1 MTIKELIAELSQY
14 DENTRVE
21 IFDESNG
28 IIDIT
33 DIFKS
38 ETKQSVIIS

>member
-1 MTIKELIAELSQY
+1 MTIKELIATLSEY
-14 DENTRVE
+14 DETTRVK
-21 IFDESNG
+21 IFDEANG

-38 ETKQSVIIS
+38 ETKQSIILA

>member
-1 MTIKELIAELSQY
+1 MTIKELIATLSEY

-21 IFDESNG
+21 IFDEANG

-38 ETKQSVIIS
+38 ETKQSIIIS

>member
-1 MTIKELIAELSQY
+1 MTIKELIATLSEY

-21 IFDESNG
+21 IFDEANG

-38 ETKQSVIIS
+38 ETKQSVILA